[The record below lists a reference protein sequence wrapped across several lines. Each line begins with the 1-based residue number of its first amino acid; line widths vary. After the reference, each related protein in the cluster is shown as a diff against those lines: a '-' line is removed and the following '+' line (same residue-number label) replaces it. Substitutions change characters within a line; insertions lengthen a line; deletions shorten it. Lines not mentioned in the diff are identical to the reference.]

1 MYGEAYMIKLFKG
14 YVPTK
19 EKKCLTRFKN
29 VPSSELQT
37 YEQVK
42 NLPEFAGI
50 LAEQTILIDVD
61 EYEPSEILM
70 DIVED
75 LQLRCRVYETS
86 RGKHFLFKNT
96 TDDSGDVIQSTCKIK
111 TSLACGLKADIK
123 VGCKN
128 TYSILKYDGKER
140 KIIYDI
146 FDDEDYEMLPKWLL
160 PVKND
165 MNFLTMESGD
175 GRNQSLFN
183 YILTLTSNDFTV
195 EEVRET
201 IRIIN
206 NYVLPDPLDESELET
221 ILRDDAFKKPVF
233 FNRKGGFLFDKFA
246 TYIKNN
252 NHVVKINGQMHIYRD
267 GIYANGQKY
276 IESEMIHHIPNLNRA
291 KRAEV
296 LTYLDILIGDDT
308 EMSDAKFIAFRNGIY
323 DIETDEFSP
332 FNPDYI
338 ITNKIDFDYVP
349 GAYCE
354 ITDRTLD
361 KLACQDEEIRLLL
374 EEVIGYTF
382 YRRNELRK
390 AFILIGD
397 KANGKSTYLDM
408 IKTLLGDRN
417 TAALD
422 LKELGDRFKTAELF
436 GKLANIGDD
445 IGDEFIPNPAVFKKL
460 TSGDRLNAERKGQD
474 PFDFNNYSKMLF
486 SANNIPRI
494 KDKSGAVVNRLV
506 IIPFNARFSADDPD
520 YDPYI
525 KYKLRKSDSM
535 EYLIQLGIAGLKRV
549 LANRKFTTS
558 LKVEKEIE
566 EYEENNNPIL
576 LFFKEEPKI
585 ENEPTN
591 TVYRAYSEFCLANS
605 FNPMSNIEFS
615 KQVKKRFNFDIVNK
629 TIKGKKYRIFVKKED
644 E

>member
-1 MYGEAYMIKLFKG
+1 MMSLFKG

-19 EKKCLTRFKN
+19 DKKCLIKFKN
-29 VPSSELQT
+29 ATASDLQT
-37 YEQVK
+37 YDQVK

-50 LAEQTILIDVD
+50 LATNTILIDVD
-61 EYEPSEILM
+61 DYEQSEILM
-70 DIVED
+70 NIVED

-86 RGKHFLFKNT
+86 RGKHFLFKNR
-96 TDDSGDVIQSTCKIK
+96 DNSGEIIQETCKIH
-111 TSLACGLKADIK
+111 TQLACGLTSDIK

-128 TYSILKYDGKER
+128 SYSILKYNDKER
-140 KIIYDI
+140 DIIYDI
-146 FDDEDYEMLPKWLL
+146 FEDEDYEELPNWLL
-160 PVKND
+160 PVKTNT
-165 MNFLTMESGD
+165 NFFSLESGD

-183 YILTLTSNDFTV
+183 YILTLQSCCFSND
-195 EEVRET
+195 EIRNT

-206 NYVLPDPLDESELET
+206 KYVLPDPLDESELDT
-221 ILRDDAFKKPVF
+221 ILRDEAFQKPVF
-233 FNRKGGFLFDKFA
+233 FNKKGGFLFDKFA
-246 TYIKNN
+246 AYLKNN
-252 NHVVKINGQMHIYRD
+252 NHIVKINDQMHIYND

-276 IESEMIHHIPNLNRA
+276 IESEMIKHISNLNRA
-291 KRAEV
+291 KRSEV
-296 LTYLDILIGDDT
+296 LTYLDLLIGDSIQPSGA
-308 EMSDAKFIAFRNGIY
+308 EFIAFRNGIY
-323 DIETDEFSP
+323 NIETDDFLQFSP
-332 FNPDYI
+332 EYVI
-338 ITNKIDFDYVP
+338 MNKVNFDYVP
-349 GAYCE
+349 DAYCE
-354 ITDRTLD
+354 VTDRTLN
-361 KLACQDEEIRLLL
+361 KLACGDKDIRMLL

-445 IGDEFIPNPAVFKKL
+445 IGDEFIPNPAIFKKL

-474 PFDFNNYSKMLF
+474 PFDFNSYSKLLF

-494 KDKSGAVVNRLV
+494 KDKSGAVINRLV

-525 KYKLRKSDSM
+525 KYKLRAQDSM
-535 EYLIQLGIAGLKRV
+535 EYLIQIGIKGLKRV
-549 LANRKFTTS
+549 LANSKFTTS
-558 LKVEKEIE
+558 VKVEKEIQ

-576 LFFKEEPKI
+576 LFFKEEPKM
-585 ENEPTN
+585 ENEPTKD
-591 TVYRAYSEFCLANS
+591 VYAKYNEFCLANS
-605 FNPMSNIEFS
+605 FTPMSNIEFS
-615 KQVKKRFNFDIVNK
+615 KQVKKRFNLEIIDK
-629 TIKGKKYRIFVKKED
+629 TIKGKKYRIFVKKE

>member
-1 MYGEAYMIKLFKG
+1 MQTLFKG

-19 EKKCLTRFKN
+19 DKKCLMPFKN
-29 VPSSELQT
+29 KSPSELRS

-50 LAEQTILIDVD
+50 LAENTILIDVD
-61 EYEPSEILM
+61 DYEQSEILM
-70 DIVED
+70 NIVED
-75 LQLRCRVYETS
+75 LQCACRVYETS
-86 RGKHFLFKNT
+86 RGKHFLFSNIS
-96 TDDSGDVIQSTCKIK
+96 DEEIFIQDRCKIG
-111 TSLACGLKADIK
+111 TNLACGIKADIK

-128 TYSILKYDGKER
+128 SYSILKYDGKER

-146 FDDEDYEMLPKWLL
+146 FDDEEYEQVPKWLL
-160 PVKND
+160 PVKSNTA
-165 MNFLTMESGD
+165 FLTMESGD

-183 YILTLTSNDFTV
+183 YILTLQSNDFTV
-195 EEVRET
+195 DEIRET

-206 NYVLPDPLDESELET
+206 DYVLSDPLDESELET
-221 ILRDDAFKKPVF
+221 ILRDDAFKKPTF
-233 FNRKGGFLFDKFA
+233 FNKKGSFLFDKFA
-246 TYIKNN
+246 AYLKNN
-252 NHVVKINGQMHIYRD
+252 NHIVKIDGQMHIYKD
-267 GIYANGQKY
+267 GIYVNGARY
-276 IESEMIHHIPNLNRA
+276 IESEMIKVIPNLNRS

-296 LTYLDILIGDDT
+296 LTYLDIMIGDDIKPS
-308 EMSDAKFIAFRNGIY
+308 EAKYIAFKNGVY
-323 DIETDEFSP
+323 NIENDEFSE
-332 FNPDYI
+332 FSPDYI
-338 ITNKIDFDYVP
+338 IMNKIDSDYMP
-349 GAYCE
+349 DAYCE

-361 KLACQDEEIRLLL
+361 KLACHDPEIRMLL

-408 IKTLLGDRN
+408 IKTMLGDRN
-417 TAALD
+417 TTALD

-445 IGDEFIPNPAVFKKL
+445 IGDEFIPNPAVFKKIV
-460 TSGDRLNAERKGQD
+460 SGDRVNAERKGQD
-474 PFDFNNYSKMLF
+474 PFDFNNYAKPLF
-486 SANNIPRI
+486 SANNMPRI
-494 KDKSGAVVNRLV
+494 KDKSGAVLSRLI
-506 IIPFNARFSADDPD
+506 IIPFNATFSADDPD

-525 KYKLRKSDSM
+525 KYKLRAPESM

-549 LANRKFTTS
+549 LRNRKFTTS
-558 LKVEKEIE
+558 AKVVKELE

-585 ENEPTN
+585 ENESTKA
-591 TVYRAYSEFCLANS
+591 VYAKYAEFCAANS

-629 TIKGKKYRIFVKKED
+629 TIKGRKYRIFVKKE